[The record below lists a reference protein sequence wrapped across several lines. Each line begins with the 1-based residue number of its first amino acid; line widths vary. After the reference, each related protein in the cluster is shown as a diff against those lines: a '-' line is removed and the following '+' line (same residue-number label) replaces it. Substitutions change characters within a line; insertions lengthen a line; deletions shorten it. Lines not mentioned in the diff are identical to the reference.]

1 MNFDDMKF
9 AVESLTGGTNTVL
22 LDNKGLPSVVVAFP
36 KHSKKELFGGT
47 DATHGGHIVNG
58 TEKDVI
64 YVDKFENVVMDS
76 RGYSLPG
83 KDPATSVN
91 FDQAVSYARN
101 KGNGWSVLP
110 FATWAEIALWCRMN
124 GTMPHGNDQFGA
136 SIDSTKEK
144 GIPVYTYVDSGDK
157 TKKTGRIA
165 TGSGPASWYHDGT
178 KSGIADLC
186 GNIWEWTPGLR
197 LNNGEIQII
206 QNANVFD
213 SSVDLSSA
221 SSAWKAIKSDGTL
234 VSPGTA
240 GTLKY
245 GATNLMSTTTTV
257 AEASKFYSFSAM
269 TLDTG
274 LTAPEIAKEL
284 ILYPAEPGKD
294 YGSDFHAWDTSGERV
309 AFCGGSWGD
318 GASAGVFYVDLYYG
332 RSGSYDSLGFRSA
345 YCKL

>member
-36 KHSKKELFGGT
+36 KHSKKDLFGGA

-58 TEKDVI
+58 VEKDVI

-91 FDQAVSYARN
+91 FDQAVTYARN
-101 KGNGWSVLP
+101 KGTGWSVLP

-124 GTMPHGNDQFGA
+124 GTMPHGNDKNGV
-136 SIDSTKEK
+136 SIDNTKEK
-144 GIPVYTYVDSGDK
+144 GIPSYTYTDST
-157 TKKTGRIA
+157 TKATLTGRIA

-178 KSGIADLC
+178 KNGIADLC

-206 QNANVFD
+206 PNADAF
-213 SSVDLSSA
+213 LSTTNLSA
-221 SSAWKAIKSDGTL
+221 TSSAWKAIKSDGTL

-245 GATNLMSTTTTV
+245 GSTNLMSTTTTV
-257 AEASKFYSFSAM
+257 ADASKFYSFTAM

-294 YGSDFHAWDTSGERV
+294 YGFDFHAWNTSGERL
-309 AFCGGSWGD
+309 AFCGGSWYD
-318 GASAGVFYVDLYYG
+318 GTNAGVFYVDLNCG
-332 RSGSYDSLGFRSA
+332 RSNSSDALGFRSA